1 MSKFGILKSFYENEG
16 MKSLIDGY
24 KAMEGNDPAI
34 MSRLMKNGIAA
45 SGGEVFKPQYL
56 RGGVAMWQMN
66 VAGLRFGVPVTQ
78 AEMDKSLSLKTE
90 DARRD
95 YFLELLKEKS
105 PLQYNAIQKLEAQH
119 VADNKL
125 REAAKTPWDRKGE
138 SLNPRI
144 QNPVLRGNILN
155 ATIDGTPVGITIK
168 SQQALDAYN
177 RGDVSLIQLSNAALK
192 SYDTIMAK
200 YEANQALAL
209 ERNVDE
215 SISLGFHR

>member
-1 MSKFGILKSFYENEG
+1 MS
-16 MKSLIDGY
+16 
-24 KAMEGNDPAI
+24 
-34 MSRLMKNGIAA
+34 
-45 SGGEVFKPQYL
+45 QY
-56 RGGVAMWQMN
+56 
-66 VAGLRFGVPVTQ
+66 
-78 AEMDKSLSLKTE
+78 
-90 DARRD
+90 
-95 YFLELLKEKS
+95 
-105 PLQYNAIQKLEAQH
+105 

-125 REAAKTPWDRKGE
+125 REAIQTPWNRKGE

-155 ATIDGTPVGITIK
+155 ATIDGKPVGITIK

-200 YEANQALAL
+200 YEANQALVL